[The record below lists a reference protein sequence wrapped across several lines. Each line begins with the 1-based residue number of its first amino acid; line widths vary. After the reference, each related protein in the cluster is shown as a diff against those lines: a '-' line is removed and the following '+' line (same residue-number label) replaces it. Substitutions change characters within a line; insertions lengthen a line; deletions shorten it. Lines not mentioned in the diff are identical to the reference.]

1 MTRERLEAL
10 PFESLAKI
18 ANQEGIDVPDD
29 VERVLLVDL
38 ILEVLEEKKEEREAR
53 NNNPVRI
60 QQKKYDLSLSEEIED
75 DNTPED
81 ISIAE
86 RYFETRVV
94 LMLRD
99 PYWAFVYWD
108 VKGGTLK
115 AVKKENDAD
124 TVFLRILRLWEDYP
138 RFADPKDAL
147 VDSFE
152 IPVQSHAASWY
163 INIPEQAA
171 YYCVELCCR
180 GKNSE
185 KVIGRSNIVRVPRTV
200 SLEKVLSDYCTPLDL
215 ILSLS
220 GVEKLDVSAPA
231 RTIPQRISTF
241 DEDRFPR

>member
-10 PFESLAKI
+10 SMESLVKI

-29 VERVLLVDL
+29 VEKILLVDL
-38 ILEVLEEKKEEREAR
+38 IFEVLEEKKEERDAL
-53 NNNPVRI
+53 NNNPVRV
-60 QQKKYDLSLSEEIED
+60 QQKKYDLSLSEEIEED
-75 DNTPED
+75 DKPED
-81 ISIAE
+81 LALPE
-86 RYFETRVV
+86 KYCETRVI
-94 LMLRD
+94 LLLRD

-108 VKGGTLK
+108 VKGGVLK

-124 TVFLRILRLWEDYP
+124 TVFLRVLRLWDDYP

-152 IPVQSHAASWY
+152 IPIQSNDSSWY
-163 INIPEQAA
+163 INIPEQDG

-180 GKNSE
+180 GKTVE
-185 KVIGRSNIVRVPRTV
+185 KVIGRSNIIRVPNVVT
-200 SLEKVLSDYCTPLDL
+200 LENVLMKDGTPLDL